1 MRLHETWRLSFLVK
15 ELASDIM
22 TTILKSP
29 LDVIILCE
37 IHQELFKDVNI
48 LHGELYTKC
57 LNLDS
62 SNSNDSPE
70 RAKRNIEE
78 REIDEFDD
86 DDDTVELVGDIQKD
100 ENIKSVSRHQ
110 EKHNS
115 LFFENLD
122 LSGEQTA
129 EGSSHQEQDNP
140 TLGEHSENSNCH
152 ETFINRLL

>member
-1 MRLHETWRLSFLVK
+1 
-15 ELASDIM
+15 
-22 TTILKSP
+22 
-29 LDVIILCE
+29 
-37 IHQELFKDVNI
+37 
-48 LHGELYTKC
+48 LYTKC